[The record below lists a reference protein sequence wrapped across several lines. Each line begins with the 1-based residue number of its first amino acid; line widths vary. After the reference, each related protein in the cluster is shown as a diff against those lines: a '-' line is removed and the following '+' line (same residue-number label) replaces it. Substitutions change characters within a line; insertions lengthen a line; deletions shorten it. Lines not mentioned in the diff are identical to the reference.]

1 MNLKNARDLVLLYSS
16 TFLNSIL
23 RLISCYSVLR
33 NIFLIVHITPSS
45 NSCFWYCY
53 KMHLSILRI
62 LLLEC
67 SSLILLCYLAH
78 PRECYFLIQACSPL
92 TLSSHLIHHV
102 NHLLARR
109 SQVSGIMII
118 TIRFLLFL
126 FFKIIS
132 LV

>member
-1 MNLKNARDLVLLYSS
+1 MNLKNARDLVLLYPS

-33 NIFLIVHITPSS
+33 NIFLIVHITSSS

-53 KMHLSILRI
+53 KMHLYILRI

-67 SSLILLCYLAH
+67 SSLTLPCYLAH
-78 PRECYFLIQACSPL
+78 PRGCYFLIEACSPL

-102 NHLLARR
+102 SHVLARK
-109 SQVSGIMII
+109 SQVTGIVII
-118 TIRFLLFL
+118 TIRFFL
-126 FFKIIS
+126 FFFI
-132 LV
+132 